1 MVLNRDD
8 PRFTD
13 LDREEA
19 TLVIMS
25 TGGRTPYQERCDGQA
40 LSPG

>member
-13 LDREEA
+13 LDLEEA
-19 TLVIMS
+19 NTRVHE
-25 TGGRTPYQERCDGQA
+25 TGGRTPYQDKV
-40 LSPG
+40 